1 MWTRIQSLA
10 TTMVIVIGMQGV
22 ALVARVAEPI
32 APGDQKAEEQQTEG
46 PGYCWDEYVK
56 EAVAAYDEWDDCHDS
71 RSWYDIVASVTC
83 DLVYEARAIGA
94 AAWWA
99 KCVGM
104 PGRTNA

>member
-1 MWTRIQSLA
+1 MWTRIQWLA
-10 TTMVIVIGMQGV
+10 TTVVIGIVMHGV
-22 ALVARVAEPI
+22 ALVAI
-32 APGDQKAEEQQTEG
+32 APDGQKAEEQQTEG

-56 EAVAAYDEWDDCHDS
+56 EAIAAYDEWDDCHDS
-71 RSWYDIVASVTC
+71 RAWYDIMASVTC
-83 DLVYEARAIGA
+83 DFVYEARAIGA

>member
-1 MWTRIQSLA
+1 MWTRIQWLV
-10 TTMVIVIGMQGV
+10 TTMVVVIGMQGV
-22 ALVARVAEPI
+22 SVVARGADRI
-32 APGDQKAEEQQTEG
+32 APDEQKAEEQQTEG

-56 EAVAAYDEWDDCHDS
+56 EAIAAWDEWDDCHDN
-71 RSWYDIVASVTC
+71 RAWYDIIASVTC
-83 DLVYEARAIGA
+83 DFVYEARAIGA